1 MEDRISFSRFNDTWY
16 KPQSE
21 EENDNWC
28 GGTGSMLAI
37 DYQGIFYP
45 CQRYMA
51 TSLGKD
57 AKPLII
63 GNLEEGIG
71 QTEETKKV
79 IDELN
84 SITRRSQS
92 TDECFY
98 CPVGAGCA
106 WCSAYN
112 YEVFGT
118 PNKRATFICD
128 MHKAEAIANAYYYD
142 MLYFKG
148 KYDHIID
155 IGLDSDYVIK
165 LTE

>member
-1 MEDRISFSRFNDTWY
+1 
-16 KPQSE
+16 
-21 EENDNWC
+21 
-28 GGTGSMLAI
+28 MLAV
-37 DYQGIFYP
+37 DYQGLLYP

-51 TSLGKD
+51 TSLGENV
-57 AKPLII
+57 KPLII

-71 QTEETKKV
+71 NTEETKKV

-98 CPVGAGCA
+98 CPVGAGCS

-118 PNKRATFICD
+118 ANKRATFICD
-128 MHKAEAIANAYYYD
+128 MHKAASIVNSYYFTEVYRRED
-142 MLYFKG
+142 KNQNFELYLNDINYIEKLVG
-148 KYDHIID
+148 KDD
-155 IGLDSDYVIK
+155 T
-165 LTE
+165 LTILGYCSKEK